1 MYNPSQ
7 TAYTHR
13 APTNHT
19 PIHLHIA
26 TNIHARPIFVDDAP
40 LGQPYIHNTVQN
52 IAIPPIPVHAF
63 QAGSISALAYRNPAR
78 NSGVQRRNHSAAHGP
93 PVAERRRK
101 HIQDDIPMPSR
112 RGLYIA
118 DKLAHGGVWSA

>member
-1 MYNPSQ
+1 MTALESWVLARGFTRNYIEGHKQSTSKSKVTKKVVPDPGPQGVHEFSLPRN

-13 APTNHT
+13 APTDHT

-63 QAGSISALAYRNPAR
+63 QAGS
-78 NSGVQRRNHSAAHGP
+78 
-93 PVAERRRK
+93 
-101 HIQDDIPMPSR
+101 
-112 RGLYIA
+112 
-118 DKLAHGGVWSA
+118 